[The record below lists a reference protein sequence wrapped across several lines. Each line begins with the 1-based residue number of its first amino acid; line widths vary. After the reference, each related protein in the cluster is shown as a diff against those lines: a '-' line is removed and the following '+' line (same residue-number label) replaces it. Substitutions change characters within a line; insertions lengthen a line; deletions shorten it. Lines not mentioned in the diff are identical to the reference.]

1 MEALAELAI
10 AIVTFIFEVTIHA
23 LVFVFLLVMS
33 IFSPRYRHKLKED
46 WKTSGWKRFSIVLG
60 ISLYSIALV
69 IALFVWIPVM
79 GARDAP
85 TASNESESSIT
96 IQLSSDEIEKMKKT
110 KEIVELVDVAG
121 SFIKRKLEERKQKA
135 EQDGDDPAA
144 AAVDSKAE

>member
-33 IFSPRYRHKLKED
+33 IFSPRYRQKLKED
-46 WKTSGWKRFSIVLG
+46 WGTSGWKRFSIVLG

-69 IALFVWIPVM
+69 IALIVWIPVM
-79 GARDAP
+79 GARAAP
-85 TASNESESSIT
+85 TVSNESESSIT
-96 IQLSSDEIEKMKKT
+96 IQFSSDEIEKMKKT
-110 KEIVELVDVAG
+110 KEIGELVDVAG
-121 SFIKRKLEERKQKA
+121 SFIKRKLEERKQEA
-135 EQDGDDPAA
+135 EQDGDDQPA

>member
-33 IFSPRYRHKLKED
+33 IFSPRYRQRLKED
-46 WKTSGWKRFSIVLG
+46 WDTSGWKRFSIVLG

-79 GARDAP
+79 GARDEP
-85 TASNESESSIT
+85 TASNEDESSIT
-96 IQLSSDEIEKMKKT
+96 IEFSSDEIEKMKKT
-110 KEIVELVDVAG
+110 IGWMKMVKNILRAKYYFVY
-121 SFIKRKLEERKQKA
+121 KM
-135 EQDGDDPAA
+135 
-144 AAVDSKAE
+144 